1 LPPSIAVIAD
11 HLGRRL
17 EALERCAH
25 DRVLARGSAVNVE
38 LKAEVAQEKGP
49 VGGQAS
55 GFRRI

>member
-1 LPPSIAVIAD
+1 LPPSD